1 MVVRVLSKQYAAAGT
16 FVMIKTL
23 LLILGGLV
31 ALVVIAGFVGWLFLR
46 GPDIPYEKLEA
57 KYATAASHYADLPG
71 GVRLHYK
78 DEGKADG
85 PVLVLVHGFGDSH
98 FSWEGW
104 IARLGDR
111 YRIITVDLPGHGLT
125 RAPVGYAATADGY
138 ADLIDTL
145 AAKLALPR
153 FAIAGNSMGGGVAW
167 QTAVRYPDRL
177 SALILADAAG
187 WPAETLKK
195 PPLAFKLLKYSWG
208 RAFLRSID
216 NTPLIRSGL
225 RGEVGDPAVIT
236 DAFIARWAELQR
248 APGHRAI
255 LMSIQPGKHSQA
267 TKETLAAIKVP
278 TLVLWGEIDP
288 LIEVASAHK
297 FADAIPGAQLIIYSK
312 VGHLPQ
318 VEIPQRSADDAAA
331 FLAAHPTK

>member
-1 MVVRVLSKQYAAAGT
+1 
-16 FVMIKTL
+16 MIKTL
-23 LLILGGLV
+23 FLILGGLV
-31 ALVVIAGFVGWLFLR
+31 ALVVVAGFIGWLLLR

-71 GVRLHYK
+71 GVHLHYK
-78 DEGKADG
+78 DQGKADG

-98 FSWEGW
+98 FSWDGW
-104 IARLGDR
+104 VARLGDR

-125 RAPVGYAATADGY
+125 RAPEGYVATSDGY
-138 ADLIDTL
+138 ADLIDAL

-177 SALILADAAG
+177 NGLILADAAG
-187 WPAETLKK
+187 WPASTLKK

-255 LMSIQPGKHSQA
+255 LMSIQPGQHSQA
-267 TKETLAAIKVP
+267 SKEVLAGVKVP

-288 LIEVASAHK
+288 LIEVAGAHR
-297 FADAIPGAQLIIYSK
+297 FAEAIPGAQLIIYPK

-318 VEIPQRSADDAAA
+318 VEIPQRSADDVAA
-331 FLAAHPTK
+331 FLAAHPDK

>member
-1 MVVRVLSKQYAAAGT
+1 
-16 FVMIKTL
+16 MIKIL
-23 LLILGGLV
+23 LSVLGGV
-31 ALVVIAGFVGWLFLR
+31 IALVVVAGFVGWLLLR
-46 GPDIPYEKLEA
+46 GPDIPYETLEA

-71 GVRLHYK
+71 GVHLHYK
-78 DEGKADG
+78 DQGKADG

-98 FSWEGW
+98 FSWDGW
-104 IARLGDR
+104 VARLSDR

-125 RAPVGYAATADGY
+125 RAPAGYVASADGF
-138 ADLIDTL
+138 AELIDAL
-145 AAKLALPR
+145 AAKLALPK

-167 QTAVRYPDRL
+167 QTTVRYPDRVD
-177 SALILADAAG
+177 ALILADAAG
-187 WPAETLKK
+187 WPSETLKK
-195 PPLAFKLLKYSWG
+195 PPLAFKLLQYSWG

-216 NTPLIRSGL
+216 NAPLIRSGL

-267 TKETLAAIKVP
+267 TKEALSTIKVP
-278 TLVLWGEIDP
+278 TLVLWGETDP

-297 FADAIPGAQLIIYSK
+297 FAEAIPGAQLIIYPK

-318 VEIPQRSADDAAA
+318 VEIPQRTADDVAA

>member
-1 MVVRVLSKQYAAAGT
+1 ML
-16 FVMIKTL
+16 KTL

-31 ALVVIAGFVGWLFLR
+31 GLVVLVGLVGWLLLR

-57 KYATAASHYADLPG
+57 KYATKASHYADLPG

-85 PVLVLVHGFGDSH
+85 PLLALVHGFGDSH

-104 IARLGDR
+104 VARLGDR

-125 RAPVGYAATADGY
+125 RAPTGYVASADGF
-138 ADLIDTL
+138 ADLINAL
-145 AAKLALPR
+145 AAQKNLPK

-167 QTAVRYPDRL
+167 QVAVRHPERVNG
-177 SALILADAAG
+177 LILADAAG
-187 WPAETLKK
+187 WPATTLKK

-216 NTPLIRSGL
+216 NKPLIRAGL

-236 DAFIARWAELQR
+236 DAFIDRWAELQR

-267 TKETLAAIKVP
+267 TKEVLATIKAP

-288 LIEVASAHK
+288 LIEVAGAHK
-297 FADAIPGAQLIIYSK
+297 FAEAIPGAKLIIYPK

-318 VEIPQRSADDAAA
+318 VETPQRTADDVAA
-331 FLAAHPTK
+331 FLEAADVH

>member
-1 MVVRVLSKQYAAAGT
+1 M
-16 FVMIKTL
+16 FKTL

-31 ALVVIAGFVGWLFLR
+31 TLVLVAGLVGWLLLR

-57 KYATAASHYADLPG
+57 KYATAASRYADLPG
-71 GVRLHYK
+71 GVRLHYT
-78 DEGKADG
+78 DQGKADG

-104 IARLGDR
+104 VARLSDR
-111 YRIITVDLPGHGLT
+111 YRIITIDLPGHGLT
-125 RAPVGYAATADGY
+125 RAPAGYVANTDGFT
-138 ADLIDTL
+138 DLIDAL
-145 AAKLALPR
+145 AAKLALPK

-177 SALILADAAG
+177 SALVLADAAG
-187 WPAETLKK
+187 WPAETLTK

-216 NTPLIRSGL
+216 NKPLIRSGL

-236 DAFIARWAELQR
+236 DAFIDRWAELQR

-255 LMSIQPGKHSQA
+255 LMSIQPGKHGAA
-267 TKETLAAIKVP
+267 TPEALATIKVP
-278 TLVLWGEIDP
+278 TLVLHGEVDP
-288 LIEVASAHK
+288 LINISAGRK
-297 FADAIPGAQLIIYSK
+297 FAQCIPGARLIAYPK

-318 VEIPQRSADDAAA
+318 VEIPQRTADDVAA
-331 FLAAHPTK
+331 FLADHPTPK

>member
-1 MVVRVLSKQYAAAGT
+1 ML
-16 FVMIKTL
+16 KTL
-23 LLILGGLV
+23 LLILGGLL
-31 ALVVIAGFVGWLFLR
+31 AVIVLAGFVGWLLLR

-57 KYATAASHYADLPG
+57 EYASKASHYADLPG

-85 PVLVLVHGFGDSH
+85 KLLVLVHGFGDSH

-104 IARLGDR
+104 VARLSDR

-125 RAPVGYAATADGY
+125 RAPVGYVASADGF
-138 ADLIDTL
+138 ADLIEAL
-145 AAKLALPR
+145 AAKENLPK

-167 QTAVRYPDRL
+167 QVAVRHPERL
-177 SALILADAAG
+177 NGLVLVDAAG
-187 WPAETLKK
+187 WPAQTLKK

-216 NTPLIRSGL
+216 NKPLIRSGL

-236 DAFIARWAELQR
+236 DAFIDRWAELQR

-267 TKETLAAIKVP
+267 TREVLSTIKVP

-297 FADAIPGAQLIIYSK
+297 FAEAIPGAKLIVYPK

-318 VEIPQRSADDAAA
+318 VEIPQRSADDTAA
-331 FLAAHPTK
+331 FLAEAGVR

>member
-1 MVVRVLSKQYAAAGT
+1 ML
-16 FVMIKTL
+16 KTL
-23 LLILGGLV
+23 LLIVGGL
-31 ALVVIAGFVGWLFLR
+31 LGVVVLAGLVGWLLLR

-57 KYATAASHYADLPG
+57 KYATKASHYADLPG

-85 PVLVLVHGFGDSH
+85 PLLLLVHGFGDSH

-104 IARLGDR
+104 VARLGDR

-125 RAPVGYAATADGY
+125 RAPDGYVASADGF
-138 ADLIDTL
+138 ADLIDAL
-145 AAKLALPR
+145 AAKENLPK

-167 QTAVRYPDRL
+167 QVAVRHPERVD
-177 SALILADAAG
+177 ALILADAAG
-187 WPAETLKK
+187 WPAATLKK

-236 DAFIARWAELQR
+236 EPFIARWAELQR

-267 TKETLAAIKVP
+267 TKEVLATIKAP

-288 LIEVASAHK
+288 LIEVAGAHK
-297 FADAIPGAQLIIYSK
+297 FAEAIPGAKLIVYPK

-318 VEIPQRSADDAAA
+318 VEIPQRSADDVAA
-331 FLAAHPTK
+331 FLTDAGIR

>member
-1 MVVRVLSKQYAAAGT
+1 ML
-16 FVMIKTL
+16 KTL
-23 LLILGGLV
+23 LLILGGFVGLAVLV
-31 ALVVIAGFVGWLFLR
+31 GLVGWLLLR

-57 KYATAASHYADLPG
+57 KYATKASHYADLPG

-85 PVLVLVHGFGDSH
+85 PLLVLVHGFGDSH

-104 IARLGDR
+104 VARLGDR

-125 RAPVGYAATADGY
+125 RAPAGYVASADGF
-138 ADLIDTL
+138 ADLIDAL
-145 AAKLALPR
+145 AAKGNLPK

-167 QTAVRYPDRL
+167 QVAVRHPDRVN
-177 SALILADAAG
+177 ALILADAAG
-187 WPAETLKK
+187 WPATTLKK
-195 PPLAFKLLKYSWG
+195 PPLAFKLLKHPWG

-216 NTPLIRSGL
+216 NKPLIRSGL

-236 DAFIARWAELQR
+236 DAFIDRWAELQR

-267 TKETLAAIKVP
+267 TKEALATIKAP
-278 TLVLWGEIDP
+278 TLVLWGEVDP
-288 LIEVASAHK
+288 LIEVVGAHK
-297 FADAIPGAQLIIYSK
+297 FAQAIPGAKLIIYPK
-312 VGHLPQ
+312 IGHLPQ
-318 VEIPQRSADDAAA
+318 VEIPQRTADDVAA
-331 FLAAHPTK
+331 FLTDAGIR

>member
-1 MVVRVLSKQYAAAGT
+1 MLKILLS
-16 FVMIKTL
+16 
-23 LLILGGLV
+23 ILGGLV
-31 ALVVIAGFVGWLFLR
+31 GLVVLVGLVGWLLLR
-46 GPDIPYEKLEA
+46 GPDIPYETLEA
-57 KYATAASHYADLPG
+57 KYATKVSHYADLPG

-85 PVLVLVHGFGDSH
+85 PLLVLVHGFGDSH

-104 IARLGDR
+104 VARLSNR

-125 RAPVGYAATADGY
+125 RAPEGYVASADRF
-138 ADLIDTL
+138 ADLIDAL
-145 AAKLALPR
+145 AVQEKLPK

-167 QTAVRYPDRL
+167 QVAVRHPERVD
-177 SALILADAAG
+177 ALILVDAAG
-187 WPAETLKK
+187 WPATTLKK

-216 NTPLIRSGL
+216 NKPLIRSGL

-236 DAFIARWAELQR
+236 DAFIDRWAELQR

-267 TKETLAAIKVP
+267 TKEILATIKAP

-288 LIEVASAHK
+288 LIEVAGAHK
-297 FADAIPGAQLIIYSK
+297 FAQAIPGAKLIIYPK

-318 VEIPQRSADDAAA
+318 VEIPQRSADDTST
-331 FLAAHPTK
+331 FLAGAGIR

>member
-1 MVVRVLSKQYAAAGT
+1 ML
-16 FVMIKTL
+16 KTL

-31 ALVVIAGFVGWLFLR
+31 GLVVLAGLVGWLLLR
-46 GPDIPYEKLEA
+46 GPDIPYPALEA
-57 KYATAASHYADLPG
+57 KYATRASRYADLPG

-85 PVLVLVHGFGDSH
+85 PLLVLVHGFGDSH

-104 IARLGDR
+104 VARLGDR

-125 RAPVGYAATADGY
+125 RAPDGYVASADGF
-138 ADLIDTL
+138 ADLIDAL
-145 AAKLALPR
+145 AAKENLPK

-167 QTAVRYPDRL
+167 QVAVRHPQRVD
-177 SALILADAAG
+177 ALILADAAG
-187 WPAETLKK
+187 WPTTTLKK

-216 NTPLIRSGL
+216 NKPLIRSGL

-236 DAFIARWAELQR
+236 DAFIDRWAELQR

-267 TKETLAAIKVP
+267 TTDVLATIKVP
-278 TLVLWGEIDP
+278 TLVLWGELDP
-288 LIEVASAHK
+288 LIEVAAAHK
-297 FADAIPGAQLIIYSK
+297 FAEAIPGAQLIIYPK

-318 VEIPQRSADDAAA
+318 VEIPQRTADDTAA
-331 FLAAHPTK
+331 FLAKAGVR

>member
-1 MVVRVLSKQYAAAGT
+1 M
-16 FVMIKTL
+16 MIKTL
-23 LLILGGLV
+23 LLILGGLA
-31 ALVVIAGFVGWLFLR
+31 ALVVVVGLIGWLLLR
-46 GPDIPYEKLEA
+46 GPDIPYETLEA

-85 PVLVLVHGFGDSH
+85 PVLMLVHGFGDSH

-104 IARLGDR
+104 VARLGDR

-125 RAPVGYAATADGY
+125 RAPAGYVATADGY
-138 ADLIDTL
+138 AELIDAL
-145 AAKLALPR
+145 ATKLALPK

-167 QTAVRYPDRL
+167 QTAVRYPNRL
-177 SALILADAAG
+177 DALVLADAAG

-195 PPLAFKLLKYSWG
+195 PPLAFRLLKYSWG

-216 NTPLIRSGL
+216 NKPLIRSGL

-236 DAFIARWAELQR
+236 DAFIDRWAELQR

-267 TKETLAAIKVP
+267 TKEALAKIKVP
-278 TLVLWGEIDP
+278 TLVLWGEVDP

-297 FADAIPGAQLIIYSK
+297 FAEAIPGAQLIVYPK

-318 VEIPQRSADDAAA
+318 VEIPQRSADDVAA
-331 FLAAHPTK
+331 FLAAHPAP

>member
-1 MVVRVLSKQYAAAGT
+1 ML
-16 FVMIKTL
+16 KTL
-23 LLILGGLV
+23 LLILGGLAALV
-31 ALVVIAGFVGWLFLR
+31 ALAGFVGWLLLR
-46 GPDIPYEKLEA
+46 GPDIPYATLEA
-57 KYATAASHYADLPG
+57 KYATKASRYADLPG

-85 PVLVLVHGFGDSH
+85 PLLVLVHGFGDSH

-104 IARLGDR
+104 VARLGDR
-111 YRIITVDLPGHGLT
+111 YRVITVDLPGHGLT
-125 RAPVGYAATADGY
+125 RAPEGYVASADGF
-138 ADLIDTL
+138 ADLIDAL
-145 AAKLALPR
+145 AAKQSLPK

-167 QTAVRYPDRL
+167 QVAVRHPDRVNG
-177 SALILADAAG
+177 LILVDAAG
-187 WPAETLKK
+187 WPATTLKK

-216 NTPLIRSGL
+216 NKPLIRSGL
-225 RGEVGDPAVIT
+225 RGQVGDPTLIT
-236 DAFIARWAELQR
+236 DAFIDRWAELQR

-267 TKETLAAIKVP
+267 IKEVLATITAP

-288 LIEVASAHK
+288 LIEVAGAHK
-297 FADAIPGAQLIIYSK
+297 FAEAIPGAKLIVYPK

-318 VEIPQRSADDAAA
+318 VEIPERTANDVAA
-331 FLAAHPTK
+331 FLEAAGVH

>member
-1 MVVRVLSKQYAAAGT
+1 ML
-16 FVMIKTL
+16 KTL
-23 LLILGGLV
+23 LLIVGGL
-31 ALVVIAGFVGWLFLR
+31 LGVVVLAGLVGWLLLR

-57 KYATAASHYADLPG
+57 KYATKASHYADLPG

-85 PVLVLVHGFGDSH
+85 PLLLLVHGFGDSH

-104 IARLGDR
+104 VARLGDR

-125 RAPVGYAATADGY
+125 RAPDGYVASADGF
-138 ADLIDTL
+138 ADLIDAL
-145 AAKLALPR
+145 AAKENLPK

-167 QTAVRYPDRL
+167 QVAVRHPERVD
-177 SALILADAAG
+177 ALILADAAG
-187 WPAETLKK
+187 WPATTLKK
-195 PPLAFKLLKYSWG
+195 PPLAFKLLQYSWG

-225 RGEVGDPAVIT
+225 RGEVGNPAVIT
-236 DAFIARWAELQR
+236 DPFIARWAELQR

-267 TKETLAAIKVP
+267 TKEVLATIKAP

-288 LIEVASAHK
+288 LIEVAGAHK
-297 FADAIPGAQLIIYSK
+297 FAEAIPGAKLIVYPK

-318 VEIPQRSADDAAA
+318 VEIPQRTADDVATFLEAAGV
-331 FLAAHPTK
+331 H

>member
-1 MVVRVLSKQYAAAGT
+1 MIKIVLS
-16 FVMIKTL
+16 V
-23 LLILGGLV
+23 LGGLV
-31 ALVVIAGFVGWLFLR
+31 ALVVVAGFVGWLLLR

-57 KYATAASHYADLPG
+57 KYITAASHYADLPG

-104 IARLGDR
+104 VARLGDR

-125 RAPVGYAATADGY
+125 RAPTGYVASGDGY
-138 ADLIDTL
+138 TDLIDAL
-145 AAKLALPR
+145 AAKLALPK

-167 QTAVRYPDRL
+167 QTAVRYPNRVD
-177 SALILADAAG
+177 ALILADAAG
-187 WPAETLKK
+187 WPATTLKK

-216 NTPLIRSGL
+216 NKPLIRSGL

-236 DAFIARWAELQR
+236 DAFIDRWAELQR

-255 LMSIQPGKHSQA
+255 LMSIQPGKHGQA
-267 TKETLAAIKVP
+267 TKETLATIKVP

-288 LIEVASAHK
+288 LIEVAGAHK
-297 FADAIPGAQLIIYSK
+297 FAEAIPGAKLIVYPK

-318 VEIPQRSADDAAA
+318 VEIPQRTADDVAA
-331 FLAAHPTK
+331 FLADAGIR

>member
-1 MVVRVLSKQYAAAGT
+1 ML
-16 FVMIKTL
+16 KTL
-23 LLILGGLV
+23 LLIVGGL
-31 ALVVIAGFVGWLFLR
+31 LGVVVLAGLIGWLLLR

-57 KYATAASHYADLPG
+57 KYATKASHYADLPG

-85 PVLVLVHGFGDSH
+85 PLLLLVHGFGDSH

-104 IARLGDR
+104 VARLGGR

-125 RAPVGYAATADGY
+125 RAPDGYVASADGF
-138 ADLIDTL
+138 ADLIDAL
-145 AAKLALPR
+145 AAKENLPK

-167 QTAVRYPDRL
+167 QVAVRHPDRVD
-177 SALILADAAG
+177 ALILADAAG
-187 WPAETLKK
+187 WPATTLKK
-195 PPLAFKLLKYSWG
+195 PPLAFKLLQYSWG

-225 RGEVGDPAVIT
+225 RGEVGNPAVIT
-236 DAFIARWAELQR
+236 DPFIARWAELQR

-267 TKETLAAIKVP
+267 TKDVLAAIKVP

-288 LIEVASAHK
+288 LIEVAGAHK
-297 FADAIPGAQLIIYSK
+297 FAEAIPGTKLIVYPK

-318 VEIPQRSADDAAA
+318 VEIPQRTADDVAA
-331 FLAAHPTK
+331 FLEAAGVH

>member
-1 MVVRVLSKQYAAAGT
+1 ML
-16 FVMIKTL
+16 KTL
-23 LLILGGLV
+23 LLIVGGLV
-31 ALVVIAGFVGWLFLR
+31 AVVVLAGLVGWLLLR

-57 KYATAASHYADLPG
+57 KYATKASHYADLPG

-85 PVLVLVHGFGDSH
+85 PLLVLVHGFGDSH

-104 IARLGDR
+104 VARLGDR
-111 YRIITVDLPGHGLT
+111 YRIVTVDLPGHGLT
-125 RAPVGYAATADGY
+125 RAPEGYVASADGF
-138 ADLIDTL
+138 ADLIDAL
-145 AAKLALPR
+145 AAKETLPK

-167 QTAVRYPDRL
+167 QVAVRHPDRVNG
-177 SALILADAAG
+177 LILADAAG
-187 WPAETLKK
+187 WPATTLKK
-195 PPLAFKLLKYSWG
+195 PPLAFKLLQYSWG

-216 NTPLIRSGL
+216 NKPLIRSGL
-225 RGEVGDPAVIT
+225 RGEVGDPVVIT
-236 DAFIARWAELQR
+236 DAFIDRWAELQR

-267 TKETLAAIKVP
+267 TKEVLSTIKAP

-288 LIEVASAHK
+288 LIEVAGAHK
-297 FADAIPGAQLIIYSK
+297 FAEAIPGAKLIIYPK

-318 VEIPQRSADDAAA
+318 VEIPQRTADDVAA
-331 FLAAHPTK
+331 FLTAAGIQ

>member
-1 MVVRVLSKQYAAAGT
+1 ML
-16 FVMIKTL
+16 KTL
-23 LLILGGLV
+23 LLILGGLL
-31 ALVVIAGFVGWLFLR
+31 ALVVVAGFVGWLLLR
-46 GPDIPYEKLEA
+46 GPDIPYETLEA
-57 KYATAASHYADLPG
+57 KYATSASHYADLPG
-71 GVRLHYK
+71 GVHLHYK

-104 IARLGDR
+104 VARLGDR
-111 YRIITVDLPGHGLT
+111 YRIITVDLPGHSLT
-125 RAPVGYAATADGY
+125 RAPDGY
-138 ADLIDTL
+138 VATGDGFADLIDAL
-145 AAKLALPR
+145 AAKLALPK

-167 QTAVRYPDRL
+167 QTAVRYPNRL
-177 SALILADAAG
+177 DALILADAAG

-267 TKETLAAIKVP
+267 TQEALSTIKVP
-278 TLVLWGEIDP
+278 TLILWGEVDP

-297 FADAIPGAQLIIYSK
+297 FAEAIPGAQLILYPK

-318 VEIPQRSADDAAA
+318 VEIPQRTADDVAA
-331 FLAAHPTK
+331 FLAAHPSK

>member
-1 MVVRVLSKQYAAAGT
+1 
-16 FVMIKTL
+16 MIKIL
-23 LLILGGLV
+23 LSILGGLV
-31 ALVVIAGFVGWLFLR
+31 ALVLVAGLVGWLVLR

-78 DEGKADG
+78 DQGKADG

-98 FSWEGW
+98 FSWDGW
-104 IARLGDR
+104 VARLGDR

-125 RAPVGYAATADGY
+125 RAPAGYVASADGF
-138 ADLIDTL
+138 ADLIADL
-145 AAKLALPR
+145 ADKLSLPR

-177 SALILADAAG
+177 DALILADAAG
-187 WPAETLKK
+187 WPSQTLKK
-195 PPLAFKLLKYSWG
+195 PPLAFKLLQYPWG
-208 RAFLRSID
+208 RACLRSID
-216 NTPLIRSGL
+216 NKPLIRSGL

-236 DAFIARWAELQR
+236 DAFIDRWAELQR

-267 TKETLAAIKVP
+267 TKEALATIKVP
-278 TLVLWGEIDP
+278 TLVLWGESDP
-288 LIEVASAHK
+288 LIEVAGAHK
-297 FADAIPGAQLIIYSK
+297 FADAIPGAQLIIYPK

-318 VEIPQRSADDAAA
+318 VEIPQRSADDVAA
-331 FLAAHPTK
+331 FLAAHPAP

>member
-1 MVVRVLSKQYAAAGT
+1 
-16 FVMIKTL
+16 MIKTL

-31 ALVVIAGFVGWLFLR
+31 ALVVLAGFVGWLFLR

-104 IARLGDR
+104 VARLGDR

-125 RAPVGYAATADGY
+125 RADGF
-138 ADLIDTL
+138 ADLIDAL
-145 AAKLALPR
+145 AAKLALPK

-167 QTAVRYPDRL
+167 QTAVRYPNRL
-177 SALILADAAG
+177 DALVLADAAG
-187 WPAETLKK
+187 WPAETLKT

-225 RGEVGDPAVIT
+225 RGEVGNPAVIT

-267 TKETLAAIKVP
+267 TQEALSTIKVP
-278 TLVLWGEIDP
+278 TLVLWGETDP

-297 FADAIPGAQLIIYSK
+297 FAEAIPGAKLIVYPK

-318 VEIPQRSADDAAA
+318 VEIPQRTADDVAA
-331 FLAAHPTK
+331 FLAAQPAS

>member
-1 MVVRVLSKQYAAAGT
+1 ML
-16 FVMIKTL
+16 KTL
-23 LLILGGLV
+23 LLIVGGLV
-31 ALVVIAGFVGWLFLR
+31 GLVVLAGFVGWLLLR

-57 KYATAASHYADLPG
+57 KYASKASRYADLPG

-85 PVLVLVHGFGDSH
+85 PLLVLVHGFGDSH

-104 IARLGDR
+104 VARLGDR

-125 RAPVGYAATADGY
+125 RAPNGYVASADGF
-138 ADLIDTL
+138 ADLIDAL
-145 AAKLALPR
+145 AAKENLPK

-167 QTAVRYPDRL
+167 QVAVRHPERVD
-177 SALILADAAG
+177 ALILADAAG
-187 WPAETLKK
+187 WPATTLKK
-195 PPLAFKLLKYSWG
+195 PPLAFKLLQYSWG

-216 NTPLIRSGL
+216 NKPLIRTGL

-236 DAFIARWAELQR
+236 DAFIDRWAELQR

-267 TKETLAAIKVP
+267 TKDVLATIKVP
-278 TLVLWGEIDP
+278 TLILWGEIDP
-288 LIEVASAHK
+288 LIEVAGAHK
-297 FADAIPGAQLIIYSK
+297 FAEAIPGAKLIVYPKI
-312 VGHLPQ
+312 GHLPQ
-318 VEIPQRSADDAAA
+318 VEIPERTGDDVAA
-331 FLAAHPTK
+331 FLAGAGIR

>member
-1 MVVRVLSKQYAAAGT
+1 ML
-16 FVMIKTL
+16 KTL
-23 LLILGGLV
+23 LLIVGGL
-31 ALVVIAGFVGWLFLR
+31 LGVVVLAGLVGWLLLR

-57 KYATAASHYADLPG
+57 KYATKASHYADLPG

-85 PVLVLVHGFGDSH
+85 PLLLLVHGFGDSH
-98 FSWEGW
+98 FSWDGW
-104 IARLGDR
+104 VARLGDR

-125 RAPVGYAATADGY
+125 RAPDGYVASADGF
-138 ADLIDTL
+138 ADLIDAL
-145 AAKLALPR
+145 AAKENLPK

-167 QTAVRYPDRL
+167 QVAVRHPDRVD
-177 SALILADAAG
+177 ALILADAAG
-187 WPAETLKK
+187 WPASTLKK
-195 PPLAFKLLKYSWG
+195 PPLAFKLLQYSWG

-236 DAFIARWAELQR
+236 EPFIARWAELQR

-267 TKETLAAIKVP
+267 TKDVLATIKVP

-288 LIEVASAHK
+288 LIEVAGAHR
-297 FADAIPGAQLIIYSK
+297 FAAAIPGAKLIVYPK

-318 VEIPQRSADDAAA
+318 VEIPQRSADDVAT
-331 FLAAHPTK
+331 FLTDAGIR

>member
-1 MVVRVLSKQYAAAGT
+1 ML
-16 FVMIKTL
+16 KTL

-31 ALVVIAGFVGWLFLR
+31 AVVVLAGFVGWLLLR

-57 KYATAASHYADLPG
+57 KYATNASHYADLPG

-104 IARLGDR
+104 VARLSDR

-125 RAPVGYAATADGY
+125 RAPAGYLASADGF
-138 ADLIDTL
+138 ADLVDAL
-145 AAKLALPR
+145 AAKENLPK

-167 QTAVRYPDRL
+167 QVAVRHPERL
-177 SALILADAAG
+177 NGLVLVDAAG
-187 WPAETLKK
+187 WPATTLKK

-216 NTPLIRSGL
+216 NTPLIRAGL
-225 RGEVGDPAVIT
+225 RGEVGDPSVIT

-288 LIEVASAHK
+288 LIEVDAAHK
-297 FADAIPGAQLIIYSK
+297 FAQAIPGAKLILYPK

-318 VEIPQRSADDAAA
+318 VEIPQRTADDTAA
-331 FLAAHPTK
+331 FLAQAAVR

>member
-1 MVVRVLSKQYAAAGT
+1 
-16 FVMIKTL
+16 MIKTL

-31 ALVVIAGFVGWLFLR
+31 ALVVVAGFVGWLLLR

-57 KYATAASHYADLPG
+57 KYATTASHYADLPG

-104 IARLGDR
+104 VARLGDR

-125 RAPVGYAATADGY
+125 RAPAGYAATADGY
-138 ADLIDTL
+138 AELIDAL
-145 AAKLALPR
+145 AARLALPK

-177 SALILADAAG
+177 DALILADAAG
-187 WPAETLKK
+187 WPSETLKK

-216 NTPLIRSGL
+216 NKPLIRSGL

-236 DAFIARWAELQR
+236 DAFIDRWAELQR

-267 TKETLAAIKVP
+267 TKEILATIKVP
-278 TLVLWGEIDP
+278 TLVLWGETDP

-297 FADAIPGAQLIIYSK
+297 FAEAIPGAQLILYPK

-318 VEIPQRSADDAAA
+318 VEIPRRSADDVAA
-331 FLAAHPTK
+331 FLAAHPAKN

>member
-1 MVVRVLSKQYAAAGT
+1 ML
-16 FVMIKTL
+16 KTL

-31 ALVVIAGFVGWLFLR
+31 GLVVLVALVGWLLLR
-46 GPDIPYEKLEA
+46 GPDIPYETLEA
-57 KYATAASHYADLPG
+57 KYATKASRYADLPG

-85 PVLVLVHGFGDSH
+85 PLLVLVHGFGDSH

-104 IARLGDR
+104 VARLGDR

-125 RAPVGYAATADGY
+125 RAPVGYVASADGF
-138 ADLIDTL
+138 ADLVDAL
-145 AAKLALPR
+145 AAKENLAK

-167 QTAVRYPDRL
+167 RVAVRHPQRVSGL
-177 SALILADAAG
+177 VLVDAAG
-187 WPAETLKK
+187 WPATTLKK

-216 NTPLIRSGL
+216 NKPLIRSGL
-225 RGEVGDPAVIT
+225 RGEVGDPTVIT
-236 DAFIARWAELQR
+236 DAFIDRWAELQR

-267 TKETLAAIKVP
+267 TQEVLSTIEAP

-297 FADAIPGAQLIIYSK
+297 FAEAIPGAKLIVYPK

-318 VEIPQRSADDAAA
+318 VEIPQRSADDTAA
-331 FLAAHPTK
+331 FLAEAGVR

>member
-1 MVVRVLSKQYAAAGT
+1 ML
-16 FVMIKTL
+16 KTL
-23 LLILGGLV
+23 VLILGGLLAV
-31 ALVVIAGFVGWLFLR
+31 AVLAGFVGWLLLR

-57 KYATAASHYADLPG
+57 KYANKASRYADLPG

-78 DEGKADG
+78 DQGKADG
-85 PVLVLVHGFGDSH
+85 PLLVLVHGFGDSH

-104 IARLGDR
+104 VARLSDR

-125 RAPVGYAATADGY
+125 RAPAGYVASADGF
-138 ADLIDTL
+138 ADLVEAL
-145 AAKLALPR
+145 AAKENLPK

-167 QTAVRYPDRL
+167 QVAVRHPERL
-177 SALILADAAG
+177 NGLVLVDAAG
-187 WPAETLKK
+187 WPATTLKK

-216 NTPLIRSGL
+216 NTPLIRAGL

-267 TKETLAAIKVP
+267 TAEVLSTIKVP

-288 LIEVASAHK
+288 LIEVAAAHK
-297 FADAIPGAQLIIYSK
+297 FAEAIPGAKLIIYPK

-318 VEIPQRSADDAAA
+318 VEIPQRTADDTAA
-331 FLAAHPTK
+331 FLAQASVR

>member
-1 MVVRVLSKQYAAAGT
+1 ML
-16 FVMIKTL
+16 KTL
-23 LLILGGLV
+23 LLIVGGLL
-31 ALVVIAGFVGWLFLR
+31 AVIVLAGFFGWLLLR
-46 GPDIPYEKLEA
+46 GPDIPYETLEA
-57 KYATAASHYADLPG
+57 KYATKASHYADLPG

-78 DEGKADG
+78 DEGKAED
-85 PVLVLVHGFGDSH
+85 PLLVLVHGFGDSH

-104 IARLGDR
+104 VTRLGDR

-125 RAPVGYAATADGY
+125 RAPDGYVASADGF
-138 ADLIDTL
+138 ADLIDAL
-145 AAKLALPR
+145 ATKENLPK

-167 QTAVRYPDRL
+167 QVAVRHPDRVNG
-177 SALILADAAG
+177 LILADAAG
-187 WPAETLKK
+187 WPATTLKK

-225 RGEVGDPAVIT
+225 RGEVGDPSVIT

-267 TKETLAAIKVP
+267 TKAVLATIKVP

-288 LIEVASAHK
+288 LIEVAGAHR
-297 FADAIPGAQLIIYSK
+297 FAEAIPGAKLIVYPK

-318 VEIPQRSADDAAA
+318 VEIPQRTADDVAA
-331 FLAAHPTK
+331 FLEAASVH